1 MQKTSFGVE
10 EQYDSLV
17 LYHTCLRKLTR
28 APWTKHDVIG
38 MYVLQYSDG
47 FQEQIPVT
55 SGGNIGYWNRRQNDV
70 LKHAVYRHNGYTS
83 GYYSDGIV
91 SKTADGSNVTVY
103 RLEHL
108 LPKGKQLQ
116 SVELRQIPE
125 MDGQVF
131 LCKAEGIKL

>member
-1 MQKTSFGVE
+1 M
-10 EQYDSLV
+10 

-28 APWTKHDVIG
+28 SPWKPHDVVG
-38 MYVLQYSDG
+38 VYVLRYSDG
-47 FQEQIPVT
+47 TQEQIPVT

-83 GYYSDGIV
+83 GYYTDGIA

-108 LPKGKQLQ
+108 LPKGKQLL

-125 MDGQVF
+125 MDGRVF
-131 LCKAEGIKL
+131 LCKAEGIKA